1 MSMKDMTIGE
11 FADALASSAPTPGGG
26 GAAALC
32 GALGAA
38 LGTMVGSLTVGKAKY
53 ADREPELR
61 ALMEKS
67 ERIRARLVE
76 LVDGDAEAFAPL
88 AAAYSL
94 PKDAPGRG
102 ETMEKCLRAAAAAPM
117 EILELSCEAIGLM
130 RGFADMGSALAV
142 SDAGCGAVLCWSAM
156 YAAALNVRVN
166 TRLMADR
173 EYADAMNA
181 RVEALMG
188 ENWQIAN
195 RVYEDVYGRLK

>member
-117 EILELSCEAIGLM
+117 EILELSCETIGLM
-130 RGFADMGSALAV
+130 RGFADMGSALSV

-188 ENWQIAN
+188 ENWQIADS
-195 RVYEDVYGRLK
+195 VYEDVYGRLK